1 MKEMR
6 KSFSSF
12 NLSMQQEFQFL
23 KLVSGSESDVQCIIC
38 DGKFSVKNGGRARI
52 TEHCETKKH
61 IEKSKVLKTVR
72 PINSFLN
79 DDPKVQ
85 HL

>member
-1 MKEMR
+1 
-6 KSFSSF
+6 
-12 NLSMQQEFQFL
+12 MQQELQQNFD
-23 KLVSGSESDVQCIIC
+23 GS
-38 DGKFSVKNGGRARI
+38 FSVKNGGRVGI

-79 DDPKVQ
+79 GDPKVQ
-85 HL
+85 QL